1 MLELFSENVIAI
13 AMGGVFTFASGW
25 LITLTQS
32 WHGRWTHDGT
42 SGIQK
47 FHDKPTPRIGGL
59 AILLGCLVIL
69 SLLNESDLT
78 DILVPLLIG
87 GLVPFFFGFREDV
100 TKQVSVSTRLMA
112 TMTGAI
118 VVISLTGWH
127 LNHLDIPG
135 LDHWMSWL
143 PLAYVFTVI
152 AVAGVTNA
160 INILD
165 GFNGL
170 ASGTSIVSL
179 IFLALLSHETQDP
192 YLRDVSLVMV
202 SVLIG
207 FMALNYPWGKIFLG
221 DAGAYFIGFIIAWI
235 ALLLPMRNPEV
246 SPWASLLVCIYPVT
260 EVLYSMVRRSF
271 NRVSSGKPDNLHLH
285 SLIKTRLIRRYV
297 GHFPSW
303 ARNSLVAPTIWFITC
318 MAGFFALLFETNA
331 VALMFCCTVFLIIY
345 HLSYRFLLRLPEVI
359 LLGESDDKNGY

>member
-1 MLELFSENVIAI
+1 MLDFFSENTISIAI
-13 AMGGVFTFASGW
+13 GGVVTFLSGW
-25 LITLTQS
+25 LITLTQH
-32 WHGRWTHDGT
+32 WHGRWTHDENFGV
-42 SGIQK
+42 QK
-47 FHDKPTPRIGGL
+47 FHEKPTPRIGGL
-59 AILLGCLVIL
+59 AILLGCVVTL
-69 SLLNESDLT
+69 SLLSKSDLT

-87 GLVPFFFGFREDV
+87 GLTPFFFGFREDV
-100 TKQVSVSTRLMA
+100 TKRVSVSSRLIA
-112 TMTGAI
+112 TMAGAI

-127 LNHLDIPG
+127 LNHLDVPG

-143 PLAYVFTVI
+143 PLAYIFTVI

-170 ASGTSIVSL
+170 ASGTSIISL
-179 IFLALLSHETQDP
+179 IFFALLSHETQDP

-202 SVLIG
+202 AVLIG
-207 FMALNYPWGKIFLG
+207 FMVLNYPWGKIFLG

-260 EVLYSMVRRSF
+260 EVLYSMARRF
-271 NRVSSGKPDNLHLH
+271 VNKVSSGQPDNLHLH
-285 SLIKTRLIRRYV
+285 SLIKTRLIRKYV

-303 ARNSLVAPTIWFITC
+303 ARNSLVAPLVWFATC
-318 MAGFFALLFETNA
+318 IAGSFALLFETNSE
-331 VALMFCCTVFLIIY
+331 ALMYCCAIFFVIY
-345 HLSYRFLLRLPEVI
+345 HISYRFLLKLPEAI
-359 LLGESDDKNGY
+359 LLDSQSHETGN